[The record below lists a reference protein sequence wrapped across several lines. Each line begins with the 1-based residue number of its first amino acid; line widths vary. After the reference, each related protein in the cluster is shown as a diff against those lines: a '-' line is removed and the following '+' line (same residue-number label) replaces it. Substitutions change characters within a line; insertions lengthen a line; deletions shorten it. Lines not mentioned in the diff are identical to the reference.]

1 MISTITTS
9 TISTITTAGLA
20 GSFAFIGVVVLLAL
34 LIQKEVASGSA
45 SPRLKRLSK
54 VLNISIVPMLIA
66 FILIV
71 IFRVSEVLN

>member
-1 MISTITTS
+1 M
-9 TISTITTAGLA
+9 
-20 GSFAFIGVVVLLAL
+20 
-34 LIQKEVASGSA
+34 IQKEVASGSA

-71 IFRVSEVLN
+71 IFRVSEVLK